1 MRTVIKEYTMS
12 IALAVI
18 FIAAVIVTGGRM
30 LYPQNLSNLLTQNA
44 YVLILAGGMLMCI
57 LSGGNI
63 YLSVGAVACLV

>member
-30 LYPQNLSNLLTQNA
+30 LYPQNLSNLLT
-44 YVLILAGGMLMCI
+44 
-57 LSGGNI
+57 S
-63 YLSVGAVACLV
+63 YLPVGC